1 MQKMMIVIVN
11 KLDYTNNSPNG
22 YSLEQWVILVRKRFI
37 AKLNYLDTSI
47 LYPLL
52 IEELGNMG

>member
-1 MQKMMIVIVN
+1 MIVIVN